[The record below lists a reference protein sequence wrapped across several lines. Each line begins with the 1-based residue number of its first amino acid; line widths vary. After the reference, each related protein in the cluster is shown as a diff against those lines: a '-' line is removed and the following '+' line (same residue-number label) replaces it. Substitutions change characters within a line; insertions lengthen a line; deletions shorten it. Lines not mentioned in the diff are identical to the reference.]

1 MTTETLTPMQTEL
14 LKRSDA
20 IMQSISGSISSAVEF
35 SKDQIPDIA
44 LQYIAFQRV
53 YSSTLILCVLLM
65 VAFAVYLLRYAS
77 TTKWTK
83 DLDTRIALNWIGG
96 TIFGVLGMILFFA
109 NLKALLLVWFAPKV
123 FLLQSLTSLIKG

>member
-1 MTTETLTPMQTEL
+1 
-14 LKRSDA
+14 
-20 IMQSISGSISSAVEF
+20 
-35 SKDQIPDIA
+35 
-44 LQYIAFQRV
+44 
-53 YSSTLILCVLLM
+53 
-65 VAFAVYLLRYAS
+65 LRYAS